1 MMLRKTKRFLFI
13 VLFGITSI
21 IVKAQPQLP
30 EIAAV
35 GQQGVNY
42 ISWTNPYDGLRA
54 IAVQRSSNGHNNFRS
69 IGYVKDLKKGVQ
81 QFIDTKPETNICYYR
96 LLIVFGSEL
105 NWFSDVTKLE
115 VEENPDEDMTEVLL
129 AKENVNNLSAI
140 KVTYDAP
147 EVENTVTSPLPNNA
161 QFPRIRNVMKFNLN
175 EIAEIEPSEYTPSEH
190 VYFNTVTG
198 FIQIELPEEDSIEE
212 VYTIDFFDNKNYRVL
227 RIPNIHEHNL
237 MLDKR
242 NFQRKGLYR
251 FELKRNEELMEEGY
265 LLLN

>member
-1 MMLRKTKRFLFI
+1 MLRKTKCFLLI
-13 VLFGITSI
+13 ILFGITSI

-35 GQQGVNY
+35 SQQGVNY

-54 IAVQRSSNGHNNFRS
+54 IAVQRSSNGQNNFRT

-81 QFIDTKPETNICYYR
+81 QFIDTKPERNICYYR
-96 LLIVFGSEL
+96 LLIVFNSEL

-115 VEENPDEDMTEVLL
+115 VEENPEEDMTEILL
-129 AKENVNNLSAI
+129 AKEPLNNMSSI
-140 KVTYDAP
+140 IVTYDAP
-147 EVENTVTSPLPNNA
+147 ESENTINTPLPNNDK
-161 QFPRIRNVMKFNLN
+161 FPRIRNVIKFNLN
-175 EIAEIEPSEYTPSEH
+175 EIAEIEPSEFVPSEH
-190 VYFNTVTG
+190 VYYNSTTG
-198 FIQIELPEEDSIEE
+198 FIQIELPEEDSVEV
-212 VYTIDFFDNKNYRVL
+212 VYTIDFYDNKNYRVL
-227 RIPNIHEHNL
+227 RIPNIHEHNF

-251 FELKRNEELMEEGY
+251 FELKRNEELKEEGY